1 MCSNIWENP
10 IRTHEYSG
18 HPYKGEKLGSLCPF
32 SPFCFDHTT
41 LANYRLLLLP
51 IRSIRIW
58 SVPNEH
64 FLKCSG
70 FAFCYLFY
78 GLVFQSS
85 PINPSTLC
93 LLTKRLLL
101 LKYCPPAKYKTT
113 QKMHLNRW
121 SLACSPRF
129 RVVNHITTKNIHT
142 KKVLGQ
148 GDFLQ
153 VKNIWWQ
160 FFSVLACM
168 HNAEFPFPKFENWAP
183 LLVTVLLHDNSDD
196 DDHHQRRVVCSR
208 WKFHLTLA
216 SIFPKLIR
224 ILLVMASQC
233 WLDKCNFGGENPGC
247 QKVIW

>member
-1 MCSNIWENP
+1 MP
-10 IRTHEYSG
+10 
-18 HPYKGEKLGSLCPF
+18 
-32 SPFCFDHTT
+32 
-41 LANYRLLLLP
+41 
-51 IRSIRIW
+51 
-58 SVPNEH
+58 
-64 FLKCSG
+64 LKCSG

-142 KKVLGQ
+142 KKVI
-148 GDFLQ
+148 FLQ

-233 WLDKCNFGGENPGC
+233 WLDKCNFGGENPGS
-247 QKVIW
+247 QKVIGEFHLLLSLNRWHVFVSPILTLFSWQMESPRPILGRNEGPPTFISCKQKHAKNRH